1 MEFKRSLGPF
11 GLMFSA
17 VSGIMG
23 SAWLFGPYFAAK
35 LAGPASLISWVV
47 GAVMMI
53 IIAMTFAELVCLT
66 PVPGGNARFIQFS
79 HGTLTSFI
87 FSWMM
92 WLGYAAVAPVET
104 MGVLQYLSSVY
115 PILVSQK
122 MGVTVLTGEGYIAAA
137 IVLFLMCILNF
148 ASIKWLSRWNAVIV
162 WFKVFVPVIVAVC
175 LIYAAFNIHHFHSV
189 GGFMPNGLHGVA
201 SAISY
206 GGIIFSFAGYAPAIV
221 LAGEAKNPQKTIPL
235 VLVGALVIC
244 LCVYFVLEVAF
255 IGSVQP
261 DMLIHGW
268 SKLHFFGDTS
278 PFVGLAHL
286 YHLDVLKKMIF
297 TMAVLAPLGTA
308 LIFIAT
314 SSRFAFAMSQNGY
327 FPKIFKNLNKSGVP
341 YIAVSL
347 NFVIGMLLFFPSPGW
362 QGMVGFLVSA
372 FVLCYVIGPVA
383 LISLRTIWPEQQRDF
398 KLPFAHV
405 WCFLAFYFS
414 NLIIY
419 WTGWSIFKQM
429 LIAILVGLAL
439 LLLSV
444 VISRKSF
451 EGVKFNIKE
460 AIWVFGYLMGMGV
473 ITYLGVFSG
482 GNHFLSF
489 GWDAVVIAIF
499 SALILFWARISIL
512 KGDDI
517 PEVPD
522 VGGE

>member
-1 MEFKRSLGPF
+1 MQFKRSLGPF

-53 IIAMTFAELVCLT
+53 VIAMTFAELVCLR

-79 HGTLTSFI
+79 HGTLTSFV

-115 PILVSQK
+115 PSLVMQK
-122 MGVTVLTGEGYIAAA
+122 MGVTVLTSEGYFVAA
-137 IVLFLMCILNF
+137 IILLAMCILNF

-162 WFKVFVPVIVAVC
+162 WFKVFVPIVVAVC
-175 LIYAAFNIHHFHSV
+175 LIYAAFNIHHFYSI
-189 GGFMPNGLHGVA
+189 GGFMPTGFHGVA

-235 VLVGALVIC
+235 VLIGALLIC
-244 LCVYFVLEVAF
+244 LGVYFILEVAF

-261 DMLIHGW
+261 EMLANGW
-268 SKLHFFGDTS
+268 GKLSFSGDAS
-278 PFVGLAHL
+278 PFVGMTHL
-286 YHLDVLKKMIF
+286 YHLDWLKNLIF
-297 TMAVLAPLGTA
+297 IMAILAPLGTA

-314 SSRFAFAMSQNGY
+314 SSRVAFAMSKNGY
-327 FPKIFKNLNKSGVP
+327 FPKIFENLNRGGVP
-341 YIAVSL
+341 FVAVLL
-347 NFVIGMLLFFPSPGW
+347 NFFIGMLLFFPSPGW

-383 LISLRTIWPEQQRDF
+383 LISLRTLWPDEKRSF
-398 KLPFAHV
+398 RLPFAYL

-429 LIAILVGLAL
+429 LIAILIGL
-439 LLLSV
+439 LLLAISV
-444 VISRKSF
+444 ICSPKSF
-451 EGVKFNIKE
+451 ENTKFNIKE
-460 AIWVFGYLMGMGV
+460 SIWVFGYLIGMGG
-473 ITYLGVFSG
+473 ITYLGAFSG
-482 GNHFLSF
+482 GSHFLSF
-489 GWDAVVIAIF
+489 GWDALVIAIF
-499 SALILFWARISIL
+499 SAIILLWSRFSLLRSDIST
-512 KGDDI
+512 
-517 PEVPD
+517 
-522 VGGE
+522 